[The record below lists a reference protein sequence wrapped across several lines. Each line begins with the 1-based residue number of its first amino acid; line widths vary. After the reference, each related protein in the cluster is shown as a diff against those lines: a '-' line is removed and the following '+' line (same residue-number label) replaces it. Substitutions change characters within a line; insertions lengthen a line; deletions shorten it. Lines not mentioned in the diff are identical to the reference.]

1 MDSTLFEASISNYD
15 KLGMTGIAL
24 VLLSLTGLIMI
35 YLYRLI
41 LELYRKILN
50 MFSQWTKKKR

>member
-1 MDSTLFEASISNYD
+1 
-15 KLGMTGIAL
+15 MTGIAL

-50 MFSQWTKKKR
+50 MFSQWTKKKGE